1 MINGSGIKPPPAQE
15 GDQTG
20 LGRILST
27 PDDRDAKYLLPKTTK
42 QAAEIKSRHWLS
54 KGKTLDQGATSQ
66 CVAFAGVRLL
76 TTHPIV
82 NKPLDPPELYRQC
95 QTLDEWPGECV
106 DMETQCLSTR
116 GWLNGDEL
124 REGDTILAF
133 DLTTGQTIWVP
144 VERVHRYEAK
154 PYREFQHG
162 QIAIAVTDNHRW
174 VVKNRNIDGGP
185 YSLVETANLCSQHA
199 IPRAAPS
206 GDAPEHR
213 VFADEFVEAVAWVA
227 CEGHYRPSTRRGN
240 GIIVSQKV
248 EKNRVAQCMSAL
260 GVAAGYMKSD
270 GCHVWEIS
278 GEVATAIREIA
289 PSRAPTIEWLRLL
302 TRDQLMLFI
311 DTCIAGDGCITEQ
324 DGRNQRLV
332 FCQKPGPILDAF
344 LAACTMAGVATSR
357 ATGREVET
365 WTLRRSIHTDV
376 RKMQPSIYRVG
387 RVWCPQTCMGT
398 FVARRRG
405 SIFITGNS
413 YDGTSVRALMKALK
427 LRGLVEEYRWARD
440 AQSVLTHVLAKGPVV
455 MGTTWTIDM
464 FTPDREGY
472 IWPVGRP
479 AGGHAW
485 LIIGANRK
493 KQNPDDTVGAVRM
506 INSWG
511 PNWGANGRA
520 WLSLKALQALI
531 DDYGEACT
539 ATEVKRV

>member
-27 PDDRDAKYLLPKTTK
+27 PDERDAKYLLPKTTK
-42 QAAEIKSRHWLS
+42 RAAEITSRHWLS

-66 CVAFAGVRLL
+66 CVAYSGVRLL

-82 NKPLDPPELYRQC
+82 NKPLDPVELYGQC
-95 QTLDEWPGECV
+95 QTLDEWPGE
-106 DMETQCLSTR
+106 
-116 GWLNGDEL
+116 N
-124 REGDTILAF
+124 
-133 DLTTGQTIWVP
+133 
-144 VERVHRYEAK
+144 
-154 PYREFQHG
+154 
-162 QIAIAVTDNHRW
+162 
-174 VVKNRNIDGGP
+174 
-185 YSLVETANLCSQHA
+185 
-199 IPRAAPS
+199 
-206 GDAPEHR
+206 
-213 VFADEFVEAVAWVA
+213 
-227 CEGHYRPSTRRGN
+227 
-240 GIIVSQKV
+240 
-248 EKNRVAQCMSAL
+248 
-260 GVAAGYMKSD
+260 
-270 GCHVWEIS
+270 
-278 GEVATAIREIA
+278 
-289 PSRAPTIEWLRLL
+289 
-302 TRDQLMLFI
+302 
-311 DTCIAGDGCITEQ
+311 
-324 DGRNQRLV
+324 
-332 FCQKPGPILDAF
+332 
-344 LAACTMAGVATSR
+344 
-357 ATGREVET
+357 
-365 WTLRRSIHTDV
+365 
-376 RKMQPSIYRVG
+376 
-387 RVWCPQTCMGT
+387 
-398 FVARRRG
+398 
-405 SIFITGNS
+405 
-413 YDGTSVRALMKALK
+413 YDGTSVRALFKALK